1 MNWLK
6 LMWSKIFSSA
16 APAAA
21 AEPVIVKQDPV
32 LVTPTKPK
40 RVRKKKEIV
49 NGINIKTQ

>member
-6 LMWSKIFSSA
+6 LMWSKIFS
-16 APAAA
+16 A
-21 AEPVIVKQDPV
+21 AEQPAMPVIVKQDPV
-32 LVTPTKPK
+32 LVTAAPTKPK

>member
-6 LMWSKIFSSA
+6 LMWSRIFSNK
-16 APAAA
+16 
-21 AEPVIVKQDPV
+21 EQVVPVVIKEDPV
-32 LVTPTKPK
+32 LVTPVAPKPK

>member
-6 LMWSKIFSSA
+6 LMWSKIFSSK
-16 APAAA
+16 
-21 AEPVIVKQDPV
+21 EQIVPVVKEDPV
-32 LVTPTKPK
+32 LVTPVVPKPK